1 MQTDYFTTKM
11 QAQSHNRALILASSS
26 PYRKLLLQRLC
37 LEFTMISPS
46 IDETPRP
53 EEPHSSLVARL
64 AREKATAISEQH
76 PGALVIGSDQL
87 ALFENRTIGK
97 PGSIANAVR
106 QLRRFSG
113 NCVQFITAVVLNCNE
128 TGFFAS
134 STVVT
139 DVCFRELGESE
150 IQRYVAMDNP
160 IDCAG
165 GFKSEAAGSA
175 LLKSMNSDD
184 PSAIVGLPLIR
195 LSAMLREAGL
205 RIP

>member
-11 QAQSHNRALILASSS
+11 QAQSHNRVLILASSS

-37 LEFTMISPS
+37 RDFTVIAPS
-46 IDETPRP
+46 IDESPRP
-53 EEPHSSLVARL
+53 EEPHSGLVARL
-64 AREKATAISEQH
+64 AREKAAVISEQH

-87 ALFENRTIGK
+87 ALFENQIMGK
-97 PGSIANAVR
+97 PGSAGNAVR

-113 NCVQFITAVVLNCNE
+113 NCVQFITAVALNCIE
-128 TGFFAS
+128 SGYFAS
-134 STVVT
+134 SVVVT

-175 LLKSMNSDD
+175 LLKSMKSDD
-184 PSAIVGLPLIR
+184 PSAIIGLPLIS

-205 RIP
+205 HIP